1 MNISV
6 HICLYKDAS
15 LISFVLITIM
25 KCPFLIIS
33 MYMCVRRTEPGN
45 WNIDIH

>member
-6 HICLYKDAS
+6 HIYLYKDAS
-15 LISFVLITIM
+15 LISFVLVTNDEM
-25 KCPFLIIS
+25 SFLIIS